1 MAVRISRSSR
11 FVFFVLWLLLYV
23 GGSPIA
29 VFGQDGD
36 RKGAIPSEGKNTN
49 RPYRRDDLTSNWN
62 QRGRIVPGQSAAGL
76 RLRAYRRKMAM
87 RAERAAATASTS
99 SSPSLI
105 WCDPVNIFESL
116 VWVSYLS
123 FRGQGQQQPWQVM
136 ATIDQADIRGSEPHN
151 HDPSGA
157 ASD

>member
-1 MAVRISRSSR
+1 MGWLGLFDIRTLACCYRSSDVR
-11 FVFFVLWLLLYV
+11 FERLV
-23 GGSPIA
+23 G
-29 VFGQDGD
+29 
-36 RKGAIPSEGKNTN
+36 K
-49 RPYRRDDLTSNWN
+49 
-62 QRGRIVPGQSAAGL
+62 
-76 RLRAYRRKMAM
+76 
-87 RAERAAATASTS
+87 
-99 SSPSLI
+99 PSLI

-116 VWVSYLS
+116 VWFLYLS

>member
-1 MAVRISRSSR
+1 LIK
-11 FVFFVLWLLLYV
+11 LLRR
-23 GGSPIA
+23 
-29 VFGQDGD
+29 DE
-36 RKGAIPSEGKNTN
+36 EGKLNG
-49 RPYRRDDLTSNWN
+49 RRRCCAWIT
-62 QRGRIVPGQSAAGL
+62 G
-76 RLRAYRRKMAM
+76 K
-87 RAERAAATASTS
+87 
-99 SSPSLI
+99 PSLI

-116 VWVSYLS
+116 VWFLYLS

>member
-1 MAVRISRSSR
+1 MSRLNQNIWANAACH
-11 FVFFVLWLLLYV
+11 FVACKKRTL
-23 GGSPIA
+23 I
-29 VFGQDGD
+29 D
-36 RKGAIPSEGKNTN
+36 RVTGYS
-49 RPYRRDDLTSNWN
+49 
-62 QRGRIVPGQSAAGL
+62 
-76 RLRAYRRKMAM
+76 
-87 RAERAAATASTS
+87 
-99 SSPSLI
+99 SLI

-116 VWVSYLS
+116 VWFLYLS